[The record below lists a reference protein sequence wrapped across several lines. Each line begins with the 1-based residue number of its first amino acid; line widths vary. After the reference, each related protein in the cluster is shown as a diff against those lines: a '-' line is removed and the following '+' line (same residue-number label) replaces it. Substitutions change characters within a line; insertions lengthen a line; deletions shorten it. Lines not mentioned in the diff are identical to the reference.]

1 MQNFSL
7 HADPQTQNLHF
18 YITAGNWVE
27 KHDFPLLYYLKQREG
42 RHFAWI
48 FQDREKMKFFFHLS
62 PELHIRPSSAPL
74 RWTPSLLRPQSTLKH
89 RVTLQHADPRGQS

>member
-48 FQDREKMKFFFHLS
+48 FQDREKMKFFFPS
-62 PELHIRPSSAPL
+62 PLASPWISGSNEERPWL
-74 RWTPSLLRPQSTLKH
+74 
-89 RVTLQHADPRGQS
+89 V